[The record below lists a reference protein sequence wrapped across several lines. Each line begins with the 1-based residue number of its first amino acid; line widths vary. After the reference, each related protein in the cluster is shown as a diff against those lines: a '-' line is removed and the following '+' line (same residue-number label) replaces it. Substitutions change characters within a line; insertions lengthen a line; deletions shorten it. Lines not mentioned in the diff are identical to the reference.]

1 MRQLAY
7 EVKLGDV
14 VRATGLGG
22 MFVSLVPGAH
32 GFGQVVHIQNEEL
45 IVSDSRVQEKVD
57 NGKIK
62 PQYLNDGI
70 LFFDEG
76 AQEILWLSPDDFEFL
91 Q

>member
-1 MRQLAY
+1 MRELAY
-7 EVKLGDV
+7 EVKVGDT

-22 MFVSLVPGAH
+22 MFVSLVEGAH
-32 GFGQVVHIQNEEL
+32 GFGQVVHVQNEEL
-45 IVSDSRVQEKVD
+45 QIVDARVQEKVD
-57 NGKIK
+57 QGKIK

-76 AQEILWLSPDDFEFL
+76 AQEILWLSPNDFAPL